1 MNIQQEHYTKKISFM
16 QSLLELLPFNE
27 WNDKII
33 NEAEEKC
40 GFAKGY
46 SLILFPDGLA
56 EIIKFFESYLD
67 NITLENLNEQEIPNK
82 IREKISLAVKTRIK
96 AVLPIIHSKNAA
108 YFALNPVQGTEVA
121 FHSCDIIWQYA
132 GDKSIDYNY
141 YTKRG
146 LLLSVYVSSILV
158 YIQDDSENY
167 INTDKFI
174 DSSVENIVQA
184 FTQMKKLLDPS
195 NIPIVRMFT

>member
-1 MNIQQEHYTKKISFM
+1 MNLQEEHYTKKIRFM

-33 NEAEEKC
+33 NEVEKKC

-46 SLILFPDGLA
+46 GLILFPDGLV

-67 NITLENLNEQEIPNK
+67 NITLEILNKQAIPNK
-82 IREKISLAVKTRIK
+82 IREKISLAVKTRIN
-96 AVLPIIHSKNAA
+96 AVLPIIHSKNAT
-108 YFALNPVQGTEVA
+108 YFALNPIQGTEVA
-121 FHSCDIIWQYA
+121 FQSCDIIWQYT

-146 LLLSVYVSSILV
+146 LLLSVYVSSILF
-158 YIQDDSENY
+158 YIQDESENY
-167 INTDKFI
+167 INTNKFI

-184 FTQMKKLLDPS
+184 FIQMTKLLDLS
-195 NIPIVRMFT
+195 NIPIVRIFT